1 MMIDYP
7 FSVRKLSSDEGT
19 GYLAE
24 ALDLN
29 GCIAD
34 GETVEEAIYNL
45 EDAITSWIKTAQELG
60 KPIPLPSSESY
71 SGKWVIRTPKSL
83 HRKLTELSRIEGVSL
98 NTLTVSLL
106 AERVGTRLSHLENVK
121 QSSLSHPR

>member
-1 MMIDYP
+1 MIDYP
-7 FSVRKLSSDEGT
+7 FTIRHLSAEEGG

-34 GETVEEAIYNL
+34 GETIEETVHNL

-60 KPIPLPSSESY
+60 HIVPRPSDDSQF
-71 SGKWVIRTPKSL
+71 SGKWVVRTPKSIH
-83 HRKLTELSRIEGVSL
+83 HRLVDMAKREGVSL

-106 AERVGTRLSHLENVK
+106 AEGLGSKSVHYS
-121 QSSLSHPR
+121 

>member
-1 MMIDYP
+1 MIDYP
-7 FSVRKLSSDEGT
+7 FTVRHLSEEEGG

-34 GETVEEAIYNL
+34 GDTIEEAIHNL
-45 EDAITSWIKTAQELG
+45 EDAINSWVRTAQELG
-60 KPIPLPSSESY
+60 RPIPLPSDNQQF
-71 SGKWVIRTPKSL
+71 SGKWVVRTPKSIH
-83 HRKLTELSRIEGVSL
+83 HRLVDMAKREGVSL

-106 AERVGTRLSHLENVK
+106 AEGLGSK
-121 QSSLSHPR
+121 SSNPTP

>member
-1 MMIDYP
+1 MIEYP
-7 FSVRKLSSDEGT
+7 FVVRHLSEGEGG

-34 GETVEEAIYNL
+34 GETIEEATHNL
-45 EDAITSWIKTAQELG
+45 EDAISSWIKTAQELG
-60 KPIPLPSSESY
+60 QSVPLPSDDQQF
-71 SGKWVIRTPKSL
+71 SGKWVVRTPRSMH
-83 HRKLTELSRIEGVSL
+83 HRLVDMAKREGVSL

-106 AERVGTRLSHLENVK
+106 AEGINKSAHH
-121 QSSLSHPR
+121 S